1 MSCWTTLGIEEGSDK
16 KTIKSAYAKLL
27 KVTKPDDDPQG
38 FQELHAAYKEAIA
51 LVSEHKQNLSPQWF
65 TPPNVS
71 KDNSTGKFQIESFAN
86 PPEGDSLITEL
97 VQNSEHDFL
106 ESYAFDTTQEEEKLK
121 EDWELLTSQTK
132 QVIKT
137 KAGLGTIDDWHFI
150 EQIASLID
158 LEFRSQASDLVF
170 KLVSDAN
177 RISLKRHTLLIKEP
191 VLNYLNSFF
200 HWNKK
205 WQYYEENYAHS
216 GITILRFIKEKN
228 TQKRK
233 RKKITVDSVIAYSL
247 YNIDLVLGVLLNV
260 VLLLFSVITVKLF
273 LVLALILGAFLILRF
288 VDS

>member
-1 MSCWTTLGIEEGSDK
+1 MSCWITLGIEEGSDK

-27 KVTKPDDDPQG
+27 KVTKPDDDAQG

-51 LVSEHKQNLSPQWF
+51 LVSEYKEIVSPQWF
-65 TPPNVS
+65 TPPTVS
-71 KDNSTGKFQIESFAN
+71 KDGSTGEFHIETFAN
-86 PPEGDSLITEL
+86 PPEGDALITEL
-97 VQNSEHDFL
+97 AHKSEQDFL
-106 ESYAFDTTQEEEKLK
+106 ESYGFDMMQEEEKLK
-121 EDWELLTSQTK
+121 ADWEFLGSQTK
-132 QVIKT
+132 QVIET
-137 KAGLGTIDDWHFI
+137 KAGLGTIADWHFI
-150 EQIASLID
+150 EQIPSLID

-205 WQYYEENYAHS
+205 WQHYEENYAYS
-216 GITILRFIKEKN
+216 GLTILRFIKEKN

-233 RKKITVDSVIAYSL
+233 RKKITLSRIIDYSL
-247 YNIDLVLGVLLNV
+247 YNIDLLLGLLLNV
-260 VLLLFSVITVKLF
+260 ILLLFSVITVKLF
-273 LVLALILGAFLILRF
+273 LILALIIGAFLILRF